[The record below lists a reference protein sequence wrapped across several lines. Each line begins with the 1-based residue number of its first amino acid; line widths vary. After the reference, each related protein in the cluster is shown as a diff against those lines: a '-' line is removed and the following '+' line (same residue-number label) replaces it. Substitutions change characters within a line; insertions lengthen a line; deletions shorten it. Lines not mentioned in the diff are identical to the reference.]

1 MKLGLF
7 DLFDQMVAEELGVDV
22 ETYIKTIESDNV
34 SDAEQKEIIMG
45 MLGDDVETFQK
56 SKELFESKLNK

>member
-22 ETYIKTIESDNV
+22 KTYIKTIESDNV
-34 SDAEQKEIIMG
+34 SDDEQTEIIMG
-45 MLGDDVETFQK
+45 ILGNDAEAFQK
-56 SKELFESKLNK
+56 SKQLFETKLK

>member
-22 ETYIKTIESDNV
+22 ETYIKVIESDSV
-34 SDAEQKEIIMG
+34 SDEEQKEIIMG
-45 MLGDDVETFQK
+45 MVGDNAEAFQK